1 MNGQETTV
9 KWRSKKINNTKEMQH
24 WDILLSNQV
33 NKKAFIDTLL
43 TGNAK
48 EELAVFNNQ
57 KGILFSDIAIE
68 KFIEKEYQYDSVEA
82 SPQSHRQLRTFS
94 SGERKK
100 EFLKYCINQ
109 KPDFI
114 IFDNPFDHLDQAS
127 RVILAE
133 SLKDLTQNIAII
145 QIVNRVT
152 DVLSFVPNKAQIR
165 DNSFVLHPISKTE
178 NHFKTLNTT
187 EIPKASEQHSF
198 HESVLIKL
206 ENVSVSYDD
215 RKILD
220 AISWTIKQGEF
231 WQLIGPNGSGKSTI
245 LSLITGD
252 NPKGFGQ
259 DLFLFGR
266 KKGSGESVWDIKKQ
280 IGIFATSMT
289 DLFQKSHTLEQMI
302 LSGFFDSIGLYTE
315 PTTHQQQIVTQ
326 WLEVIEMAHL
336 RKKRFIDLSIGQQR
350 VALIVRAV
358 LKHPPLLILD
368 EPVEGLD
375 DENVDLV
382 IQLINTIKQETN
394 VSIIYVSHRIESG
407 LAPTSVFELV
417 PTPTGSVG
425 KIKYHSELN

>member
-1 MNGQETTV
+1 
-9 KWRSKKINNTKEMQH
+9 MQH

-33 NKKAFIDTLL
+33 NKKAFIETILNSEA
-43 TGNAK
+43 TG
-48 EELAVFNNQ
+48 ELAVFNTK

-68 KFIEKEYQYDSVEA
+68 KFIEKEYQYDVIEA
-82 SPQSHRQLRTFS
+82 SPDSHRQLRTFS

-109 KPDFI
+109 NPDFI

-127 RVILAE
+127 RVILAD
-133 SLKDLTQNIAII
+133 SLKNLAHDVAII
-145 QIVNRVT
+145 QLLNRVA
-152 DVLSFVPNKAQIR
+152 DVLEFVPNKVQIK
-165 DNSFVLHPISKTE
+165 DNTFELHPISKSE
-178 NHFKTLNTT
+178 NHFKTLTT
-187 EIPKASEQHSF
+187 ASIPKALEPPHTF
-198 HESVLIKL
+198 PESVLIKM

-215 RKILD
+215 RKITD
-220 AISWTIKQGEF
+220 NISWTIKQGEF
-231 WQLIGPNGSGKSTI
+231 WQLIGPNGAGKSTL

-259 DLFLFGR
+259 NLFLFGR

-280 IGIFATSMT
+280 IGIFTTSMT
-289 DLFQKSHTLEQMI
+289 DLFQKGHTLEQMI
-302 LSGFFDSIGLYTE
+302 LSGFFDSIGLYNE
-315 PTTHQQQIVTQ
+315 PTNLQKQIVAQ
-326 WLEVIEMAHL
+326 WLEVIEMSAL
-336 RKKRFIDLSIGQQR
+336 AKKRFIDLSIGQQR

-394 VSIIYVSHRIESG
+394 VTILYVSHRIEAG
-407 LAPTSVFELV
+407 LAPTSVFELI
-417 PTPTGSVG
+417 PSATGSIG
-425 KIKYHSELN
+425 KIKTI

>member
-1 MNGQETTV
+1 
-9 KWRSKKINNTKEMQH
+9 MQH
-24 WDILLSNQV
+24 WDILLSNLV
-33 NKKAFIDTLL
+33 NKKAFIDQLL
-43 TGNAK
+43 SGNAK
-48 EELAVFNNQ
+48 GELAVFNNQ

-68 KFIEKEYQYDSVEA
+68 KFIEKEYQYDSIEA
-82 SPQSHRQLRTFS
+82 SPESHRQLRTFS

-100 EFLKYCINQ
+100 EFLKYCIKQ

-133 SLKDLTQNIAII
+133 SLKDLANIIAII
-145 QIVNRVT
+145 QIVNRVV
-152 DVLSFVPNKAQIR
+152 DILPFVPNKAHIK
-165 DNSFVLHPISKTE
+165 DNSFELHPISKIE
-178 NHFKTLNTT
+178 DHHFKTLNSAA
-187 EIPKASEQHSF
+187 IPKAIEPHTF
-198 HESVLIKL
+198 HESVLIKM

-215 RKILD
+215 RKTLD
-220 AISWTIKQGEF
+220 NISWTIKQGEF

-259 DLFLFGR
+259 DLYLFGR
-266 KKGSGESVWDIKKQ
+266 KKGTGESVWDIKKQ
-280 IGIFATSMT
+280 IGIFTTSMT
-289 DLFQKSHTLEQMI
+289 DLFQKSHTLEEMI
-302 LSGFFDSIGLYTE
+302 LSGFFDSIGLYIE
-315 PTTHQQQIVTQ
+315 PTTHQKQIVSQ
-326 WLEVIEMAHL
+326 WLEVIEMTHL

-350 VALIVRAV
+350 VGLIVRAV

-375 DENVDLV
+375 DENVDMV

-394 VSIIYVSHRIESG
+394 VSILYVSHRIESG
-407 LAPTSVFELV
+407 LAPTSVFELL
-417 PTPTGSVG
+417 PASTGSIG

>member
-1 MNGQETTV
+1 
-9 KWRSKKINNTKEMQH
+9 MQH

-33 NKKAFIDTLL
+33 NKKAFIETILNSEA
-43 TGNAK
+43 TG
-48 EELAVFNNQ
+48 ELAVFNTK

-68 KFIEKEYQYDSVEA
+68 KFIEKEYQYDVIEA
-82 SPQSHRQLRTFS
+82 SPDSHRQLRTFS

-109 KPDFI
+109 NPDFI

-127 RVILAE
+127 RVILAD
-133 SLKDLTQNIAII
+133 SLKNLAADIAII
-145 QIVNRVT
+145 QLLNRVA
-152 DVLSFVPNKAQIR
+152 DVLEFVPNKVQIK
-165 DNSFVLHPISKTE
+165 DNTFELHPISKTE
-178 NHFKTLNTT
+178 NHFKTLTT
-187 EIPKASEQHSF
+187 ASIPKALEPPHTF
-198 HESVLIKL
+198 PESVLIKM

-215 RKILD
+215 RKITD
-220 AISWTIKQGEF
+220 NISWTIKQGEF
-231 WQLIGPNGSGKSTI
+231 WQLIGPNGAGKSTL

-259 DLFLFGR
+259 NLFLFGR

-280 IGIFATSMT
+280 IGIFTTSMT
-289 DLFQKSHTLEQMI
+289 DLFQKGHTLEQMI
-302 LSGFFDSIGLYTE
+302 LSGFFDSIGLYNE
-315 PTTHQQQIVTQ
+315 PTNLQKQIVVQ
-326 WLEVIEMAHL
+326 WLEVIEMSAL
-336 RKKRFIDLSIGQQR
+336 AKKRFIDLSIGQQR

-394 VSIIYVSHRIESG
+394 VTILYVSHRIEAG
-407 LAPTSVFELV
+407 LAPTSVYELI
-417 PTPTGSVG
+417 PSPTGSIG
-425 KIKYHSELN
+425 KIKTI

>member
-1 MNGQETTV
+1 MHQ
-9 KWRSKKINNTKEMQH
+9 KQH

-33 NKKAFIDTLL
+33 NKKKFIDLVL
-43 TGNAK
+43 SGEAK
-48 EELAVFNNQ
+48 DELSVFNNQ

-82 SPQSHRQLRTFS
+82 SPDSHRQLRTFS

-133 SLKDLTQNIAII
+133 SLKDLAEIIAII

-152 DVLSFVPNKAQIR
+152 DVLQFVPNKAHIK
-165 DNSFVLHPISKTE
+165 DNTFTLHPISKTE
-178 NHFKTLNTT
+178 SHYKTLNTSA
-187 EIPKASEQHSF
+187 IPKALEVSTFNESE
-198 HESVLIKL
+198 LIKL
-206 ENVSVSYDD
+206 NNVSVSYDD
-215 RKILD
+215 RKILNN
-220 AISWTIKQGEF
+220 IFWIIKQGEF

-259 DLFLFGR
+259 DLYLFGR

-289 DLFQKSHTLEQMI
+289 DLFQKSHTLEEMI
-302 LSGFFDSIGLYTE
+302 LSGFFDSIGLYIE
-315 PTTHQQQIVTQ
+315 PTTLQKQIVAQ
-326 WLEVIEMAHL
+326 WLEVIEMTAL

-394 VSIIYVSHRIESG
+394 VSILFVSHRIEQG
-407 LAPTSVFELV
+407 LSPTSIFELI
-417 PTPTGSVG
+417 PTPNGSTG
-425 KIKYHSELN
+425 KIK

>member
-1 MNGQETTV
+1 
-9 KWRSKKINNTKEMQH
+9 MQH

-33 NKKAFIDTLL
+33 NKKAFIDALL
-43 TGNAK
+43 EGKAK
-48 EELAVFNNQ
+48 GDLAAFNNQ

-68 KFIEKEYQYDSVEA
+68 KFIEKEFQYDSVEA
-82 SPQSHRQLRTFS
+82 STTSNRQLRTFS

-100 EFLKYCINQ
+100 EFLRYCINQ

-127 RVILAE
+127 RVVLAE
-133 SLKDLTQNIAII
+133 SLQKLTDSIAII
-145 QIVNRVT
+145 QLLNRTV
-152 DVLSFVPNKAQIR
+152 DILDFVPNKALIK
-165 DNSFVLHPISKTE
+165 DNTFELHPFVKTE
-178 NHFKTLNTT
+178 NHFKTLNTAT
-187 EIPKASEQHSF
+187 IPKATETYSF
-198 HESVLIKL
+198 QDNVLIKL
-206 ENVSVSYDD
+206 EDVSVSYEE
-215 RKILD
+215 RKIINK
-220 AISWTIKQGEF
+220 ISWTVKQGEF

-266 KKGSGESVWDIKKQ
+266 KKGTGESVWEIKKQ
-280 IGIFATSMT
+280 IGIFTTSMT
-289 DLFQKSHTLEQMI
+289 DLFQKGHTLEQMI

-315 PTTHQQQIVTQ
+315 PTTHQKQIVNQ
-326 WLEVIEMAHL
+326 WLEVIEMTHL

-394 VSIIYVSHRIESG
+394 VSIIYVSHRIEQG
-407 LAPTSVFELV
+407 LAPTSVFELL
-417 PTPTGSVG
+417 PSETGSIG

>member
-1 MNGQETTV
+1 
-9 KWRSKKINNTKEMQH
+9 MQH
-24 WDILLSNQV
+24 WDILLSNLV
-33 NKKAFIDTLL
+33 NKKAFIDQLL
-43 TGNAK
+43 SGEAK
-48 EELAVFNNQ
+48 GELAVFNNQ

-82 SPQSHRQLRTFS
+82 SPESHRQLRTFS

-133 SLKDLTQNIAII
+133 SLQDLSNIISII
-145 QIVNRVT
+145 QIVNRVV
-152 DVLSFVPNKAQIR
+152 DVLQFVPNKAQIK
-165 DNSFVLHPISKTE
+165 DNSFELYPISKVE
-178 NHFKTLNTT
+178 DHHFKTLNTAA
-187 EIPKASEQHSF
+187 IPKAIEPHSF
-198 HESVLIKL
+198 HESVLIKM

-220 AISWTIKQGEF
+220 NISWTIKQGEF

-259 DLFLFGR
+259 DLYLFGR
-266 KKGSGESVWDIKKQ
+266 KKGTGESVWDIKKQ
-280 IGIFATSMT
+280 IGIFTTSMT
-289 DLFQKSHTLEQMI
+289 DLFQKSHTLEEMI
-302 LSGFFDSIGLYTE
+302 LSGFFDSIGLYIE
-315 PTTHQQQIVTQ
+315 PTTHQKQIVSQ
-326 WLEVIEMAHL
+326 WLEVIEMTHL

-350 VALIVRAV
+350 VGLIVRAV

-375 DENVDLV
+375 DENVDMV

-394 VSIIYVSHRIESG
+394 VSILYVSHRIESG
-407 LAPTSVFELV
+407 LAPTSVFELL
-417 PTPTGSVG
+417 PASTGSIG

>member
-1 MNGQETTV
+1 
-9 KWRSKKINNTKEMQH
+9 MQH

-33 NKKAFIDTLL
+33 NKKAFIETILNSEA
-43 TGNAK
+43 TG
-48 EELAVFNNQ
+48 ELAVFNTK

-68 KFIEKEYQYDSVEA
+68 KFIKKEYQYDVIEA
-82 SPQSHRQLRTFS
+82 SPDSHRQLRTFS

-109 KPDFI
+109 NPDFI

-127 RVILAE
+127 RVILAD
-133 SLKDLTQNIAII
+133 SLKNLAADIAII
-145 QIVNRVT
+145 QLLNRVA
-152 DVLSFVPNKAQIR
+152 DVLEFVPNKVQIK
-165 DNSFVLHPISKTE
+165 DNTFELHPISKSE
-178 NHFKTLNTT
+178 NHFKTLTT
-187 EIPKASEQHSF
+187 ASIPKALEPPHTF
-198 HESVLIKL
+198 PESVLIKM

-215 RKILD
+215 RKITD
-220 AISWTIKQGEF
+220 NISWTIKQGEF
-231 WQLIGPNGSGKSTI
+231 WQLIGPNGAGKSTL

-259 DLFLFGR
+259 NLFLFGR

-280 IGIFATSMT
+280 IGIFTTSMT
-289 DLFQKSHTLEQMI
+289 DLFQKGHTLEQMI
-302 LSGFFDSIGLYTE
+302 LSGFFDSIGLYNE
-315 PTTHQQQIVTQ
+315 PTNLQKQIVVQ
-326 WLEVIEMAHL
+326 WLEVIEMSAL
-336 RKKRFIDLSIGQQR
+336 AKKRFIDLSIGQQR

-394 VSIIYVSHRIESG
+394 VTILYVSHRIEAG
-407 LAPTSVFELV
+407 LAPTSVFEFI
-417 PTPTGSVG
+417 PSPTGSIG
-425 KIKYHSELN
+425 KIKTI

>member
-1 MNGQETTV
+1 
-9 KWRSKKINNTKEMQH
+9 MQH

-33 NKKAFIDTLL
+33 NKKKLIDNILNGEA
-43 TGNAK
+43 TG
-48 EELAVFNNQ
+48 ELAVFNHQ

-68 KFIEKEYQYDSVEA
+68 KFIEKEFQYDSVEA
-82 SPQSHRQLRTFS
+82 SPDSHRQLRTFS

-109 KPDFI
+109 KPDYI

-127 RVILAE
+127 RVILAD
-133 SLKDLTQNIAII
+133 SLKDLTNDIAII
-145 QIVNRVT
+145 QLLNRTV
-152 DVLSFVPNKAQIR
+152 DVLEFVPNKAQIK
-165 DNSFVLHPISKTE
+165 DNTFELYPFKKTE

-187 EIPKASEQHSF
+187 AIPKATETHTF
-198 HESVLIKL
+198 PEDELIRL
-206 ENVSVSYDD
+206 ENVSVSYDE

-220 AISWTIKQGEF
+220 NISWTIKQGEF

-259 DLFLFGR
+259 NLFLFGR
-266 KKGSGESVWDIKKQ
+266 KKGTGESVWDIKKQ
-280 IGIFATSMT
+280 IGIYTTAMM
-289 DLFQKSHTLEQMI
+289 DLFQKGHTVEQMI
-302 LSGFFDSIGLYTE
+302 LSGFFDQIGLYTE
-315 PTTHQQQIVTQ
+315 PTTHQKNIVTQ
-326 WLEVIEMAHL
+326 WLEVIEMTHL

-394 VSIIYVSHRIESG
+394 VSILYVSHRIEQG
-407 LAPTSVFELV
+407 LAPTSVFELL
-417 PTPTGSVG
+417 PSETGSTG
-425 KIKYHSELN
+425 KIK

>member
-1 MNGQETTV
+1 
-9 KWRSKKINNTKEMQH
+9 MQH

-33 NKKAFIDTLL
+33 NKKAFIDNILN
-43 TGNAK
+43 GEAK
-48 EELAVFNNQ
+48 GELAVFNNQ

-68 KFIEKEYQYDSVEA
+68 KFIEKEFQYDSVEA
-82 SPQSHRQLRTFS
+82 SKTSNRQLRTFS

-100 EFLKYCINQ
+100 EFLRYCIEQ

-114 IFDNPFDHLDQAS
+114 IFDNPFDHLDQPS
-127 RVILAE
+127 RVILAD
-133 SLKDLTQNIAII
+133 SLKDLTTEIAII
-145 QIVNRVT
+145 QILNRTV
-152 DVLSFVPNKAQIR
+152 DVLDFVPNKALIR
-165 DNSFVLHPISKTE
+165 DNTFELHALVKTE
-178 NHFKTLNTT
+178 NHFKTLNTAA
-187 EIPKASEQHSF
+187 IPKALEPHDF

-206 ENVSVSYDD
+206 QDVSVSYEE
-215 RKILD
+215 RKIINN
-220 AISWTIKQGEF
+220 ISWTVKQGEF

-259 DLFLFGR
+259 NLFLFGR
-266 KKGSGESVWDIKKQ
+266 KKGTGESVWDIKKQ

-302 LSGFFDSIGLYTE
+302 LSGFFDQIGLYTE
-315 PTTHQQQIVTQ
+315 PTTHQKQIVTQ
-326 WLEVIEMAHL
+326 WLEVIEMLHL
-336 RKKRFIDLSIGQQR
+336 RKKRFIDLSVGQQR

-394 VSIIYVSHRIESG
+394 VSIIYVSHRIEKG
-407 LAPTSVFELV
+407 LAPTSVFELL
-417 PTPTGSVG
+417 PAETGSIG
-425 KIKYHSELN
+425 KIKYHLELN

>member
-1 MNGQETTV
+1 
-9 KWRSKKINNTKEMQH
+9 MQH

-43 TGNAK
+43 SGTAE
-48 EELAVFNNQ
+48 EELAIFKDK

-68 KFIEKEYQYDSVEA
+68 KFIEKEYQYDIIEA
-82 SPQSHRQLRTFS
+82 SPDSHRQLRTFS

-127 RVILAE
+127 RVILAA
-133 SLKDLTQNIAII
+133 SLKDLTDTIAII
-145 QIVNRVT
+145 QLVNRAA
-152 DVLSFVPNKAQIR
+152 DILYFVPNKAQIK
-165 DNSFVLHPISKTE
+165 DNSFKLHPIPQISK
-178 NHFKTLNTT
+178 HYKTLNTAA
-187 EIPKASEQHSF
+187 IPKAIDPHSF
-198 HESVLIKL
+198 SESELIKL
-206 ENVSVSYDD
+206 DNVSVSYEE
-215 RKILD
+215 RKIID
-220 AISWTIKQGEF
+220 QISWTIKQGEF

-266 KKGSGESVWDIKKQ
+266 KKGTGESVWDIKKQ
-280 IGIFATSMT
+280 IGIFTTSMT
-289 DLFQKSHTLEQMI
+289 DLFQKGHTLEQMI
-302 LSGFFDSIGLYTE
+302 LSGFFDSIGLYVE
-315 PTTHQQQIVTQ
+315 PTTLQKQNVAQ
-326 WLEVIEMAHL
+326 WLEVIEMTHL
-336 RKKRFIDLSIGQQR
+336 KNKRFTDLSVGQQR

-394 VSIIYVSHRIESG
+394 VSILYVSHRIESG

-417 PTPTGSVG
+417 PTTQGSIG
-425 KIKYHSELN
+425 KIKEHTELN

>member
-1 MNGQETTV
+1 
-9 KWRSKKINNTKEMQH
+9 MQH

-33 NKKAFIDTLL
+33 NKKAFIDALL
-43 TGNAK
+43 EGKAK
-48 EELAVFNNQ
+48 GDLAAFNNQ

-68 KFIEKEYQYDSVEA
+68 KFIEKEFQYDSVEA
-82 SPQSHRQLRTFS
+82 STTSNRQLRTFS

-100 EFLKYCINQ
+100 EFLRYCINQ

-127 RVILAE
+127 RVVLAE
-133 SLKDLTQNIAII
+133 SLQKLTDSIAII
-145 QIVNRVT
+145 QLLNRTV
-152 DVLSFVPNKAQIR
+152 DILDFVPNKALIK
-165 DNSFVLHPISKTE
+165 DNTFELHPFVKIE
-178 NHFKTLNTT
+178 NHFKTLNTAT
-187 EIPKASEQHSF
+187 IPKATETHSF
-198 HESVLIKL
+198 QDNVLIKL
-206 ENVSVSYDD
+206 EDVSVSYEE
-215 RKILD
+215 RKIINK
-220 AISWTIKQGEF
+220 ISWTVKQGEF

-266 KKGSGESVWDIKKQ
+266 KKGTGESVWEIKKQ
-280 IGIFATSMT
+280 IGIFTTSMT
-289 DLFQKSHTLEQMI
+289 DLFQKGHTLEQMI

-315 PTTHQQQIVTQ
+315 PTTHQKQIVNQ
-326 WLEVIEMAHL
+326 WLEVIEMTHL

-394 VSIIYVSHRIESG
+394 VSIIYVSHRIEQG
-407 LAPTSVFELV
+407 LAPTSVFELL
-417 PTPTGSVG
+417 PSETGSIG

>member
-1 MNGQETTV
+1 
-9 KWRSKKINNTKEMQH
+9 MQH
-24 WDILLSNQV
+24 WDILLSNLV
-33 NKKAFIDTLL
+33 NKKAFIDQLL
-43 TGNAK
+43 SGNAK
-48 EELAVFNNQ
+48 GELAVFNNQ

-82 SPQSHRQLRTFS
+82 SPESHRQLRTFS

-133 SLKDLTQNIAII
+133 SLKDLSNIISII
-145 QIVNRVT
+145 QIVNRVV
-152 DVLSFVPNKAQIR
+152 DVLQFVPNKAQIK
-165 DNSFVLHPISKTE
+165 DNSFELHPISTTDDH
-178 NHFKTLNTT
+178 HFKTLNAAA
-187 EIPKASEQHSF
+187 IPKAIEPHSF
-198 HESVLIKL
+198 HESVLIKM

-220 AISWTIKQGEF
+220 NISWTIKQGEF

-259 DLFLFGR
+259 DLYLFGR
-266 KKGSGESVWDIKKQ
+266 KKGTGESVWDIKKQ
-280 IGIFATSMT
+280 IGIFTTSMT
-289 DLFQKSHTLEQMI
+289 DLFQKSHTLEEMI
-302 LSGFFDSIGLYTE
+302 LSGFFDSIGLYIE
-315 PTTHQQQIVTQ
+315 PTTHQKQIVTQ
-326 WLEVIEMAHL
+326 WLEVIEMTHL

-350 VALIVRAV
+350 VGLIVRAV

-375 DENVDLV
+375 DENVDMV

-394 VSIIYVSHRIESG
+394 VSILYVSHRIESG
-407 LAPTSVFELV
+407 LAPTSVFELL
-417 PTPTGSVG
+417 PASTGSIG

>member
-1 MNGQETTV
+1 
-9 KWRSKKINNTKEMQH
+9 MQH
-24 WDILLSNQV
+24 WDILLSNLV
-33 NKKAFIDTLL
+33 NKKAFIDRLL
-43 TGNAK
+43 SGNAK
-48 EELAVFNNQ
+48 GELAVFNNQ

-82 SPQSHRQLRTFS
+82 SPDSHRQLRTFS

-133 SLKDLTQNIAII
+133 SLQDLSNIISII
-145 QIVNRVT
+145 QIVNRVV
-152 DVLSFVPNKAQIR
+152 DVLQFVPNKAQIK
-165 DNSFVLHPISKTE
+165 DNSFELYPISKVE
-178 NHFKTLNTT
+178 DHHFKTLNTAA
-187 EIPKASEQHSF
+187 IPKAIEPHSF
-198 HESVLIKL
+198 HESVLIKM

-220 AISWTIKQGEF
+220 NISWTIKQGEF

-259 DLFLFGR
+259 DLYLFGR
-266 KKGSGESVWDIKKQ
+266 KKGTGESVWDIKKQ
-280 IGIFATSMT
+280 IGIFTTSMT
-289 DLFQKSHTLEQMI
+289 DLFQKSHTLEEMI
-302 LSGFFDSIGLYTE
+302 LSGFFDSIGLYIE
-315 PTTHQQQIVTQ
+315 PTTHQKQIVSQ
-326 WLEVIEMAHL
+326 WLEVIEMTHL

-350 VALIVRAV
+350 VGLIVRAV

-368 EPVEGLD
+368 EHVEGLD
-375 DENVDLV
+375 DENLDMV

-394 VSIIYVSHRIESG
+394 VSILYVSHRIESG
-407 LAPTSVFELV
+407 LAPTSVFELL
-417 PTPTGSVG
+417 PASTGSIG

>member
-1 MNGQETTV
+1 
-9 KWRSKKINNTKEMQH
+9 MQH

-33 NKKAFIDTLL
+33 NKKKLIENILNGEA
-43 TGNAK
+43 TG
-48 EELAVFNNQ
+48 ELAIFNNQ

-68 KFIEKEYQYDSVEA
+68 KFIEKEFQYDSVEA
-82 SPQSHRQLRTFS
+82 SPDSHRQLRTFS

-109 KPDFI
+109 KPDYI

-127 RVILAE
+127 RVVLAD
-133 SLKDLTQNIAII
+133 SLKDLTNDIAII
-145 QIVNRVT
+145 QLLNRTV
-152 DVLSFVPNKAQIR
+152 DVLEFVPNKAQIK
-165 DNSFVLHPISKTE
+165 DNTLELHPFKKAE

-187 EIPKASEQHSF
+187 AIPKATETHIF
-198 HESVLIKL
+198 PENELIRL
-206 ENVSVSYDD
+206 ENVSVSYEE
-215 RKILD
+215 RKILNN
-220 AISWTIKQGEF
+220 ISWTIKQGEF
-231 WQLIGPNGSGKSTI
+231 WQLVGPNGSGKSTI

-259 DLFLFGR
+259 NLFLFGR
-266 KKGSGESVWDIKKQ
+266 KKGTGESVWDIKKQ
-280 IGIFATSMT
+280 IGIYATSMM
-289 DLFQKSHTLEQMI
+289 DLFQKGHTLEQMI
-302 LSGFFDSIGLYTE
+302 LSGFFDQIGLYTE
-315 PTTHQQQIVTQ
+315 PTTHQKNIVTQ
-326 WLEVIEMAHL
+326 WLEVIEMTHL

-394 VSIIYVSHRIESG
+394 VSILYVSHRIEQG
-407 LAPTSVFELV
+407 LAPTSVFELL
-417 PTPTGSVG
+417 PSETGSIG

>member
-1 MNGQETTV
+1 
-9 KWRSKKINNTKEMQH
+9 MQH

-43 TGNAK
+43 SGEAK
-48 EELAVFNNQ
+48 DELAVFNNQ

-82 SPQSHRQLRTFS
+82 APDSHRQLRTFS

-100 EFLKYCINQ
+100 EFLKYCISQ

-114 IFDNPFDHLDQAS
+114 IFDNPFDHLDQPS
-127 RVILAE
+127 RVTLAE
-133 SLKDLTQNIAII
+133 SLKELTNAIGII
-145 QIVNRVT
+145 QIINRMV
-152 DVLSFVPNKAQIR
+152 DVLNFVPNKAEIK
-165 DNSFVLHPISKTE
+165 DNTFKLYPVSKTE
-178 NHFKTLNTT
+178 NHFKTLNTAA
-187 EIPKASEQHSF
+187 IPKAIDPHSF
-198 HESVLIKL
+198 HESVLIKM
-206 ENVSVSYDD
+206 ENVSVSYDE
-215 RKILD
+215 RKIVD
-220 AISWTIKQGEF
+220 KISWTIKQGEF
-231 WQLIGPNGSGKSTI
+231 WQLIGPNGAGKSTI

-280 IGIFATSMT
+280 IGIYATSMT
-289 DLFQKSHTLEQMI
+289 DLFQKGHTLEQMI

-315 PTTHQQQIVTQ
+315 PTTHQQQIVSQ
-326 WLEVIEMAHL
+326 WLEVIEMTAL

-394 VSIIYVSHRIESG
+394 VSILYVSHRIEAG

-417 PTPTGSVG
+417 PTPTGSIG

>member
-1 MNGQETTV
+1 
-9 KWRSKKINNTKEMQH
+9 MQH
-24 WDILLSNQV
+24 WDILLSNLV
-33 NKKAFIDTLL
+33 NKKAFIDQLL
-43 TGNAK
+43 SGNAK
-48 EELAVFNNQ
+48 GELAVFNNQ

-82 SPQSHRQLRTFS
+82 SPESHRQLRTFS

-127 RVILAE
+127 RVVLAE
-133 SLKDLTQNIAII
+133 SLKDLANIIAII
-145 QIVNRVT
+145 QIVNRVV
-152 DVLSFVPNKAQIR
+152 DVLQFVPNKAQII
-165 DNSFVLHPISKTE
+165 DNSFELHPIPKVE
-178 NHFKTLNTT
+178 DHHFKTLNTAA
-187 EIPKASEQHSF
+187 IPKAIEPHSF
-198 HESVLIKL
+198 HESVLIKM

-215 RKILD
+215 RKIVD
-220 AISWTIKQGEF
+220 NISWTIKQGEF

-259 DLFLFGR
+259 NLFLFGR
-266 KKGSGESVWDIKKQ
+266 KKGTGESVWDIKKQ
-280 IGIFATSMT
+280 IGIFTTSMT
-289 DLFQKSHTLEQMI
+289 DLFQKGHTLEEMI
-302 LSGFFDSIGLYTE
+302 LSGFFDSIGLYIE
-315 PTTHQQQIVTQ
+315 PTTHQKQIVSQ
-326 WLEVIEMAHL
+326 WLEVIEMTHL

-350 VALIVRAV
+350 VGLIVRAV

-375 DENVDLV
+375 DENVDMV

-394 VSIIYVSHRIESG
+394 VSILYVSHRIESG
-407 LAPTSVFELV
+407 LAPTSVFELL
-417 PTPTGSVG
+417 PMETGSIG

>member
-1 MNGQETTV
+1 
-9 KWRSKKINNTKEMQH
+9 MQH

-43 TGNAK
+43 LGEAK
-48 EELAVFNNQ
+48 GELDIFNNQ

-68 KFIEKEYQYDSVEA
+68 KFIEKEYQYDTVEA
-82 SPQSHRQLRTFS
+82 APESHRQLRTFS

-109 KPDFI
+109 NPDFI
-114 IFDNPFDHLDQAS
+114 IFDNPFDHLDHAS
-127 RVILAE
+127 RAALAK
-133 SLKDLTQNIAII
+133 SLEKLTDTIAII
-145 QIVNRVT
+145 QLVNRIV
-152 DVLSFVPNKAQIR
+152 DVLDFVPNKALIK
-165 DNSFVLHPISKTE
+165 DNSFELHPISKNE
-178 NHFKTLNTT
+178 NHFKTLNTAA
-187 EIPKASEQHSF
+187 IPKAIEPHSF
-198 HESVLIKL
+198 HENVLIKMDK
-206 ENVSVSYDD
+206 VSVSYEE
-215 RKILD
+215 RKIVD
-220 AISWTIKQGEF
+220 NISWTIKQGEF
-231 WQLIGPNGSGKSTI
+231 WQLVGPNGSGKSTL

-259 DLFLFGR
+259 DLYLFGR

-280 IGIFATSMT
+280 IGIFTTSMT
-289 DLFQKSHTLEQMI
+289 DLFQKGHTLEEMI
-302 LSGFFDSIGLYTE
+302 LSGFFDSIGLYIE
-315 PTTHQQQIVTQ
+315 PTTLQKQTVTQ
-326 WLEVIEMAHL
+326 WLEVIEMTHL

-382 IQLINTIKQETN
+382 IQLINTIKQDTN
-394 VSIIYVSHRIESG
+394 VSILYVSHRIENG
-407 LAPTSVFELV
+407 LAPTSVFELL
-417 PTPTGSVG
+417 PTPTGSIG